1 MDKHIK
7 KIKIFSNGRLF
18 WHPTISSMLPMSS
31 PSTVQ
36 MFNPAPAMTPI
47 PVNLKGSSKH
57 SRSYCLAC
65 IYVCRICVQ
74 LCGVPNTLFNPP

>member
-18 WHPTISSMLPMSS
+18 WHPTMSSILPMSS

-36 MFNPAPAMTPI
+36 MFNPAPVMTPI
-47 PVNLKGSSKH
+47 PVNLK
-57 SRSYCLAC
+57 R
-65 IYVCRICVQ
+65 
-74 LCGVPNTLFNPP
+74 